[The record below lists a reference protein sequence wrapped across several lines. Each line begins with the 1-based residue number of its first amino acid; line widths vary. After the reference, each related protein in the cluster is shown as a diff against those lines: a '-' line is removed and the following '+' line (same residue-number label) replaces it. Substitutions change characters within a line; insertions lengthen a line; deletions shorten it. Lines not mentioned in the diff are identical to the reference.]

1 MNLARDEERNIAIL
15 GDGGGEKFLL
25 TSSQGAVLAFRR
37 VAMTRSFF
45 FFFFPPLKF
54 ELGLSVRARL
64 SVIYV
69 HISAFRVIRDG
80 NLSGEDSCPGSDGPR
95 RSEEAVDEAG

>member
-45 FFFFPPLKF
+45 FFFPL
-54 ELGLSVRARL
+54 
-64 SVIYV
+64 
-69 HISAFRVIRDG
+69 
-80 NLSGEDSCPGSDGPR
+80 
-95 RSEEAVDEAG
+95 

>member
-1 MNLARDEERNIAIL
+1 MKKEISRSWEM
-15 GDGGGEKFLL
+15 GGGEKFLL

-37 VAMTRSFF
+37 VAMTRSF

>member
-1 MNLARDEERNIAIL
+1 M
-15 GDGGGEKFLL
+15 
-25 TSSQGAVLAFRR
+25 LAFRR